1 MTERIQWQAVRAVVG
16 SLAVIAAGCGT
27 QSEFSPVGP
36 TVGFSAG
43 TIAIA
48 PAGAIVGTWVVLE
61 SRLASD
67 PAGNSLS
74 YTWDFGDGDSATGE
88 ATSHVY
94 ATPGDY
100 YATVTVSSSEGG
112 SAVASLHIPVR
123 SLTARWSGDLNGVPG
138 RKNQRE
144 GYGDL
149 HRYEP
154 RPRPG
159 DVHGNGGPGRR
170 DPRWRR
176 ERARRR
182 RRALDARPQLASRH
196 RQSMKTAAK
205 TSVGRVAPASSPSG
219 AIPPSNERDRID
231 WPAGFGAFAIT
242 SVAR

>member
-1 MTERIQWQAVRAVVG
+1 MTERIRWQAVRAVVG

-48 PAGAIVGTWVVLE
+48 PAGAIVGTSVTLE

-74 YTWDFGDGDSATGE
+74 FTWDFGDGDSATGE

-123 SLTARWSGDLNGVPG
+123 SLTARWSADLDPVPG
-138 RKNQRE
+138 GPAPERRGRVSITQDGLDLR
-144 GYGDL
+144 GTYGDDSRQGIVEGRISEKGTVTFTVTSPGL
-149 HRYEP
+149 AP
-154 RPRPG
+154 LTFTGTAGPDVVTLVGAANGPDVVDRP
-159 DVHGNGGPGRR
+159 
-170 DPRWRR
+170 WT
-176 ERARRR
+176 
-182 RRALDARPQLASRH
+182 LSR
-196 RQSMKTAAK
+196 
-205 TSVGRVAPASSPSG
+205 
-219 AIPPSNERDRID
+219 N
-231 WPAGFGAFAIT
+231 
-242 SVAR
+242 

>member
-138 RKNQRE
+138 RS
-144 GYGDL
+144 
-149 HRYEP
+149 
-154 RPRPG
+154 
-159 DVHGNGGPGRR
+159 PGR
-170 DPRWRR
+170 
-176 ERARRR
+176 
-182 RRALDARPQLASRH
+182 H
-196 RQSMKTAAK
+196 
-205 TSVGRVAPASSPSG
+205 GRVSITQDGLDLRGTYQDDSRQGVVEGRISDRGTVTFTVTSPGLAPVTFTGTAGPDVVTLVG
-219 AIPPSNERDRID
+219 AANGPDVVDGP
-231 WPAGFGAFAIT
+231 WT
-242 SVAR
+242 LARN

>member
-1 MTERIQWQAVRAVVG
+1 MTERIRWQAVRAVVG

-48 PAGAIVGTWVVLE
+48 PAGAIVGTSVTLE

-67 PAGNSLS
+67 PGGNSLS
-74 YTWDFGDGDSATGE
+74 FTWDFGDGDSATGE

-123 SLTARWSGDLNGVPG
+123 SLTARWSGDLDPVPG
-138 RKNQRE
+138 
-144 GYGDL
+144 
-149 HRYEP
+149 
-154 RPRPG
+154 
-159 DVHGNGGPGRR
+159 GPA
-170 DPRWRR
+170 P
-176 ERARRR
+176 ER
-182 RRALDARPQLASRH
+182 H
-196 RQSMKTAAK
+196 
-205 TSVGRVAPASSPSG
+205 GRVSITQDGLDLRGTYWDDSRQGIVEGRISEKGTVTFTVTSPGLAPLTFTGTAGPDVVTLVG
-219 AIPPSNERDRID
+219 AANGPDVVDRP
-231 WPAGFGAFAIT
+231 WT
-242 SVAR
+242 LARN